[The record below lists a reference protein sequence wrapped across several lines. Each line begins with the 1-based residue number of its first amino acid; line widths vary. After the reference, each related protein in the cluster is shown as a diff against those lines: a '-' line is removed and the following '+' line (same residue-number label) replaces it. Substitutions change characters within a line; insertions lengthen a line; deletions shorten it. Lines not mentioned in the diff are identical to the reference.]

1 MLTPAALSSRDMFVT
16 TNNTYKPYSG
26 DMDFD
31 TQTSLADRTAT
42 TVAISIWYHEDVI
55 ELIKNYNSDKNFDRL
70 WTETKHKVIEN
81 IQSLPLTTHA
91 KEIILDFCL
100 FVGQQIR
107 YWMHI
112 FHFLT
117 ISSKT
122 MAQIIFFKPRG
133 KIDYLETAKRVIL
146 HEENDLNKFRLACL
160 CCLED
165 DIFELWPKVKCFF
178 DDKID
183 TDLFEVKFWISYL
196 KQDTENLMNE
206 VEYIGN
212 RDVLQFAF
220 FMSVANN
227 NTISAKFFLNKMKNE
242 ERPIVLDKTLR
253 NILETPNPFNYE
265 TIPFFMRYL
274 SSEKLENLLR
284 DYPEVVLLQFLKFPY
299 LNHFLE
305 TANKT
310 WDNLSNE
317 GFYCITEEM
326 AYYMSIYFGNHAYEN
341 IFQEFWNNGPDRCQN
356 YVINKCI
363 EGSYLI
369 RLGMFKHTSCVIKA
383 IFQSSTTHQK
393 RKMVF
398 SYNGMMFFDALVKRD
413 RLGCVAMSI
422 YELFT
427 TEERVACINELIILF
442 ENVFRESRS
451 HPTFKSENL
460 ERVIDVLETVKMLLI
475 KGI

>member
-1 MLTPAALSSRDMFVT
+1 MIGNQGCQLEPWHC
-16 TNNTYKPYSG
+16 YKSMYKSYSG
-26 DMDFD
+26 EMDFD
-31 TQTSLADRTAT
+31 TQTSLADRAAT
-42 TVAISIWYHEDVI
+42 TVAISIWFHEDVI
-55 ELIKNYNSDKNFDRL
+55 ELIKTSNTDKNFDRL
-70 WTETKHKVIEN
+70 WTETKHNVIAN
-81 IQSLPLTTHA
+81 IRSLPLTTHA

-122 MAQIIFFKPRG
+122 MAQNIFFKPRG
-133 KIDYLETAKRVIL
+133 KIDYVETAKRVIL
-146 HEENDLNKFRLACL
+146 HEENDLNKFRLACV

-165 DIFELWPKVKCFF
+165 DIFKLWQKVEPNFN
-178 DDKID
+178 DRID
-183 TDLFEVKFWISYL
+183 SNLFEVKFWVSYL
-196 KQDTENLMNE
+196 RQNTERLMNE
-206 VEYIGN
+206 IEYIGN

-220 FMSVANN
+220 FMSVSNN
-227 NTISAKFFLNKMKNE
+227 NTISAKFFLNKMQKE
-242 ERPIVLDKTLR
+242 DRPRVLDRTLK

-274 SSEKLENLLR
+274 SIEKLESLLH
-284 DYPEVVLLQFLKFPY
+284 DYPEVVLLQFIKFPY
-299 LNHFLE
+299 LNHFLD

-326 AYYMSIYFGNHAYEN
+326 AYYMSVYFGNHTYAN
-341 IFQEFWNNGPDRCQN
+341 IFLEFWNNSPDRCKN
-356 YVINKCI
+356 YVITKCI
-363 EGSYLI
+363 EGSYLV
-369 RLGMFKHTSCVIKA
+369 RLGMFKHTSCVIRS
-383 IFQSSTTHQK
+383 IFQSLTTFQK

-398 SYNGMMFFDALVKRD
+398 SYNGMMFFDALMRRD

-422 YELFT
+422 NELFT
-427 TEERVACINELIILF
+427 SEEREACIDELIVLF
-442 ENVFRESRS
+442 KDMFKYCHS

-460 ERVIDVLETVKMLLI
+460 EIVVDVLEREKSKNVTK
-475 KGI
+475 